1 MNKSIIFI
9 TGASSDIGIQLIK
22 SITEDCLIIG
32 HYNTSNES
40 LLAVSKEIS
49 NELITIQANLLK
61 EEEIYSMLNLIE
73 QNYGVP
79 NKIVHLAAS
88 KFENIR
94 FKSIEWGKFKS
105 EIEVSLM
112 SIVIILNRFLPKLA
126 INKSV
131 KLLIMISSLNLN
143 VPPKALVQY
152 TTVKYALL
160 GLMKALASEYADKGI
175 TVNAVSPSM
184 IETKFLSNINE
195 KFVELAAASHP
206 LKRNAVVADVIPTI
220 KLLLS
225 EQSDYINGT
234 NIPITGGSI
243 F

>member
-1 MNKSIIFI
+1 MNKNIIFI

-40 LLAVSKEIS
+40 LLAVSKEIP

-94 FKSIEWGKFKS
+94 FKSIEWDKFKS

-126 INKSV
+126 INKSGKV
-131 KLLIMISSLNLN
+131 VIMLSSVTLN

>member
-1 MNKSIIFI
+1 MSKIIFI
-9 TGASSDIGIQLIK
+9 TGASSDIGIHLIK
-22 SITEDCLIIG
+22 SIDEQCLIIA
-32 HYNTSNES
+32 HYNSSKE
-40 LLAVSKEIS
+40 LLVTVSKEIT
-49 NELITIQANLLK
+49 NELVTVQADLSK
-61 EEEIYSMLNLIE
+61 ENDIVLMLDFIE
-73 QNYGVP
+73 QNYGIP
-79 NKIVHLAAS
+79 DKIVHLAAS

-94 FKSIEWGKFKS
+94 FKSIERAKFQA

-126 INKSV
+126 IKKSGKV
-131 KLLIMISSLNLN
+131 VMMLSSVTLN

-160 GLMKALASEYADKGI
+160 GLTKSLASEYADKGI
-175 TVNAVSPSM
+175 TINAVSPSM

-195 KFVELAAASHP
+195 KFVEIAAGIHP
-206 LKRNAVVADVIPTI
+206 LKRNAKVVDVIPTI

-225 EQSDYINGT
+225 EQSDYINGI